1 MTTRESLR
9 DIRNYLAGQ
18 HIGATR
24 DEALLEEVLK
34 CIFASQYMGASEERQ
49 ERSPALID
57 PLEAA
62 KGIRRAF
69 RQVVLRYPDLF
80 DAESEILLGSDDLL
94 WVMQRLSSQATSR
107 SDSDLIGDAY
117 EAFIGSALR
126 GQDGQFFTPR
136 NAIRFLVEA
145 VDPRPGETVI
155 DPACGTGGFLAA
167 IMLRH
172 AQSRW
177 DGVGLHG
184 IDKDA
189 FLVRLA
195 RVHVALAGGD
205 YHGIATSDSIAL
217 RSPDEYRELG
227 LPCEG
232 EYDVVLTN
240 PPFGARI
247 TSARP
252 SVAEDYAL
260 ARRWSYDAVSDRW
273 TELGGIRKRLP
284 PQLLFLEKC
293 IRLLRPGGRCGMV
306 VPESLLSGTQYRFA
320 VAHLLRNA
328 GVKVVA
334 GMPEALF
341 KTSGKGGTHTKTCLL
356 VFEKNESGRDR
367 KGEIFF
373 AEARWCGN
381 DSRGRRIPKDDL
393 GEILKRY
400 RNCSRDEASEAERAM
415 LGFYVPT
422 QDIEDYSLSPR
433 RYDPSI
439 GKYLDSLQGTHRIVR
454 LGDLVER
461 GLLKITTGDEVGKLS
476 YGSGTIPFVRTSDI
490 SNWEIKSDPKHGVSE
505 ELYASLQQKQDVR
518 PGDIL
523 MVKDG
528 TYLIGTC
535 ALVTRYDSKM
545 LFQSHL
551 YKIRVTPE
559 TDDLNPYL
567 LLAVISSRVVQD
579 QIRAKRVTHDIIDS
593 LGARVLE
600 LRLPIP
606 SDPEQRNRITEQ
618 VRAAVE
624 SRAEARRLLVE
635 AHEMVLSTAS
645 QSS

>member
-1 MTTRESLR
+1 MLARESLR

-34 CIFASQYMGASEERQ
+34 CIFASQYLGESEEGQ
-49 ERSPALID
+49 DKSPALID
-57 PLEAA
+57 PLETA

-107 SDSDLIGDAY
+107 SDSDFIGDAY

-167 IMLRH
+167 IMSRH

-177 DGVGLHG
+177 DGARLHG

-205 YHGIATSDSIAL
+205 YHGIVTSDSIAL

-227 LPCEG
+227 LPGEG

-260 ARRWSYDAVSDRW
+260 AGRWSHDALSDRW

-320 VAHLLRNA
+320 VAYLLRNA

-356 VFEKNESGRDR
+356 VFEKSESGRER
-367 KGEIFF
+367 KGKIFF

-400 RNCSRDEASEAERAM
+400 RSCPRDEASEAESAM
-415 LGFYVPT
+415 LGFYIPT

-454 LGDLVER
+454 LGDLVEN

-476 YGSGTIPFVRTSDI
+476 YGSGTIPFVRTSDL